1 MRSSRNC
8 RAIKRVAASIA
19 AGAAVLSAPAVRAQV
34 PPPQVNPG
42 IIESDVQRQRQR
54 IEQQQE
60 TPKQQGP
67 AVIGPARAPAIV
79 IPGGGPRFL
88 LRRIE
93 FDASRFITPDELNA
107 IASKYVGKQV
117 DIAGLQSIVAE
128 INQVYTQRGIVTA
141 IATLPPQTATNGI
154 IRIRLT
160 EGRLQKTTV
169 EGAKQTRPAYILQ
182 QVHPPAGEVLDV
194 PQLTNDITRFNR
206 TNEVQIRALL
216 QPGTDFGLTDL
227 QLAVTEPAR
236 NTLQLFYDNQGV
248 QTTGRNQGGIYY
260 KLHGLAG
267 IDDRFTFY
275 GVKSQGNL
283 NGNVAYN
290 LPFNPWGGR
299 IGISYT
305 QGRIKIVQGPYENLD
320 VTGRSNQASL
330 NVAQPIFTNQSWLVQ
345 AVGAYTYGN
354 SETEF
359 SRVAVTDDRYGK
371 TTGGL
376 SINLLGDSY
385 SLTFSPAFNRID
397 WHDKILGGQRGFD
410 TATGSLNGM
419 VRFPGKF
426 YAVELASYQ
435 YTREKLIPGDQ
446 LFSIGG
452 PTTVRGY
459 PTNTAAGDSGYYFNA
474 ELHRDLSDWVKG
486 LDAYVFIDSGAVYS
500 TSPARTQLDSSGVG
514 ASWTPVAA
522 LTLEANV
529 SVPWRGVVPNQSR
542 VEFYG
547 RVSFRPLAL
556 LDVK

>member
-1 MRSSRNC
+1 MQSHRN
-8 RAIKRVAASIA
+8 REAIKRTVASIA
-19 AGAAVLSAPAVRAQV
+19 AGVALLSAPAVRAQV

-42 IIESDVQRQRQR
+42 IIENDVQRQRQR
-54 IEQQQE
+54 IEQQQQ

-93 FDASRFITPDELNA
+93 FDASKFITSDELKA
-107 IASKYVGKQV
+107 IASKHVGSQV
-117 DIAGLQSIVAE
+117 DIAGLQV
-128 INQVYTQRGIVTA
+128 
-141 IATLPPQTATNGI
+141 ATLPPQTATNGTI
-154 IRIRLT
+154 KIKLT

-248 QTTGRNQGGIYY
+248 HTTGRNQGGIYY

-267 IDDRFTFY
+267 IDDRLTFY
-275 GVKSQGNL
+275 GVKSEGNL

-290 LPFNPWGGR
+290 VPFNPWGGR
-299 IGISYT
+299 IGLSYT
-305 QGRIKIVQGPYENLD
+305 QGRIKIVQGTYEHLD
-320 VTGRSNQASL
+320 VTGRSNQASV
-330 NVAQPIFTNQSWLVQ
+330 NIAQPIFTDQTWLLQ
-345 AVGAYTYGN
+345 AIGAYTYGN

-376 SINLLGDSY
+376 SINLQGDSY
-385 SLTFSPAFNRID
+385 SLTFSPAYNRIE
-397 WHDKILGGQRGFD
+397 WHDKILGGQRSFD
-410 TATGSLNGM
+410 TAT
-419 VRFPGKF
+419 
-426 YAVELASYQ
+426 
-435 YTREKLIPGDQ
+435 
-446 LFSIGG
+446 
-452 PTTVRGY
+452 
-459 PTNTAAGDSGYYFNA
+459 
-474 ELHRDLSDWVKG
+474 
-486 LDAYVFIDSGAVYS
+486 
-500 TSPARTQLDSSGVG
+500 
-514 ASWTPVAA
+514 
-522 LTLEANV
+522 
-529 SVPWRGVVPNQSR
+529 
-542 VEFYG
+542 
-547 RVSFRPLAL
+547 
-556 LDVK
+556 